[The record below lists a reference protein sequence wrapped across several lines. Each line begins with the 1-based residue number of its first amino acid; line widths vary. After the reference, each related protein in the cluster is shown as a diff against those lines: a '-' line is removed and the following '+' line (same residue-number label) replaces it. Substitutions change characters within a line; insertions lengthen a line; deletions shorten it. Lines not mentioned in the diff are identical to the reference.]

1 MVTPIGK
8 GTRGLIVAPPRTG
21 KTTIL
26 KQIAN
31 AITTNHPEVHVMV
44 LLIDERP
51 EEVTDFQRSVKAEV
65 VASSNDQDLETH
77 VRLSRFMIERCR
89 RMVEAGKDV
98 FVLLDSITRV
108 ARAYNSVH
116 GGSGRTMTG
125 GVDARALEIPRKM
138 FASARKIEEG
148 GSLTIL
154 ATALVD
160 TGSRMDELIF
170 QEFKGTGN
178 MELIL
183 DRKLSD
189 RRLFPAIDIPK
200 SGTRKEEKLFP
211 KHQIEAVR
219 KLRRT
224 MVDLNPVEAMETL
237 IAALKK
243 HKTNDEL
250 LAKLASRPL
259 KRLTHTF
266 DAASVQRSSP
276 RHRSRPG
283 ARARRWSGC
292 CRSTRPS
299 SRADIPTPPRLA
311 SQLEVSTKSIHRDLE
326 FMRDRL
332 ELPIEYDGSR
342 FGYLLHRG
350 SQGLPHAANH
360 GGRTLRAR
368 GRREGPPAIPRH
380 QLREAA
386 PERAQKDGA
395 VPARH
400 DFAQPDRR
408 RADHLL
414 PHQRR
419 ADPGP
424 GDLRRAGQ
432 SHHGAPATRAHL
444 SQARPASSPSNAS
457 SIPITSPTSTAS
469 GSSSPTTTCAR
480 TSAPS
485 SPRASKPSGRTG
497 KTFER
502 RQKFSLEKRLRGSFG
517 VQSGQGEFDV
527 VIRFNERVA
536 DYIREKKWHDSQQLR
551 ELKDG
556 GVELR
561 LKLSSL
567 AEVGRWV
574 LSWGGDAVVV
584 RPAEL
589 AQSVRQSAQRVLR
602 EGSAS

>member
-1 MVTPIGK
+1 MSAATKHDNNNSSATAVLGSGYLEISEKGFGFLRTAENHFHPKPSDIFVTPDTIKRNFLREGSLVEGPTQPPHRGNSPQLKAVDRVNGMAFEDYTKSLRFENLTTIDPIEKFKLETSPDLIETRVIDMVTPLGK

-21 KTTIL
+21 KTTVL

-31 AITTNHPEVHVMV
+31 AITANHPEVYVLV

-189 RRLFPAIDIPK
+189 RRLFPSIDIPK

-211 KHQIEAVR
+211 KTQIEAVR
-219 KLRRT
+219 KLRRM

-237 IAALKK
+237 VAALKK

-250 LAKLASRPL
+250 LAKL
-259 KRLTHTF
+259 
-266 DAASVQRSSP
+266 V
-276 RHRSRPG
+276 
-283 ARARRWSGC
+283 
-292 CRSTRPS
+292 
-299 SRADIPTPPRLA
+299 
-311 SQLEVSTKSIHRDLE
+311 
-326 FMRDRL
+326 
-332 ELPIEYDGSR
+332 
-342 FGYLLHRG
+342 
-350 SQGLPHAANH
+350 
-360 GGRTLRAR
+360 
-368 GRREGPPAIPRH
+368 
-380 QLREAA
+380 
-386 PERAQKDGA
+386 
-395 VPARH
+395 
-400 DFAQPDRR
+400 
-408 RADHLL
+408 
-414 PHQRR
+414 
-419 ADPGP
+419 
-424 GDLRRAGQ
+424 
-432 SHHGAPATRAHL
+432 
-444 SQARPASSPSNAS
+444 
-457 SIPITSPTSTAS
+457 
-469 GSSSPTTTCAR
+469 
-480 TSAPS
+480 
-485 SPRASKPSGRTG
+485 
-497 KTFER
+497 
-502 RQKFSLEKRLRGSFG
+502 
-517 VQSGQGEFDV
+517 
-527 VIRFNERVA
+527 
-536 DYIREKKWHDSQQLR
+536 
-551 ELKDG
+551 
-556 GVELR
+556 
-561 LKLSSL
+561 
-567 AEVGRWV
+567 
-574 LSWGGDAVVV
+574 
-584 RPAEL
+584 
-589 AQSVRQSAQRVLR
+589 
-602 EGSAS
+602 